1 MYRGKNQDYYI
12 VDHAEIT
19 YLYCL
24 VGEVFSNMPYLVRL
38 LMLTPVPMSNVTMSL
53 NSISIA
59 SLLIGKGMA
68 KEIAVPEQVTMIL
81 KSMEDMGDFMF
92 SLGPS
97 KSSGVEIKEL
107 SESHIEE
114 SVAHADLAVKDESLG
129 LKTNE
134 VETAAGVEVAETSR
148 DDTLLSPRSE
158 CSDTESQHELIVKVV
173 EKVDSNQP
181 VKDIGA
187 NLPGIN
193 EEGETDQ
200 HSPYFCQK
208 LKGCRKI
215 CLLLQFSLVF

>member
-148 DDTLLSPRSE
+148 DDTLLRRLRE
-158 CSDTESQHELIVKVV
+158 MILFCLREVNVRIL
-173 EKVDSNQP
+173 
-181 VKDIGA
+181 
-187 NLPGIN
+187 NLSTN
-193 EEGETDQ
+193 
-200 HSPYFCQK
+200 
-208 LKGCRKI
+208 
-215 CLLLQFSLVF
+215 